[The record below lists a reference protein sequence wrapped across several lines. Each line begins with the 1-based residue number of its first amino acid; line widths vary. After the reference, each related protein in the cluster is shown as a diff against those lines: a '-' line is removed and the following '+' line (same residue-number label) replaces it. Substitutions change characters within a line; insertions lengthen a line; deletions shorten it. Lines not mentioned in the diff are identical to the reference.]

1 MTDVTDTLHVTVRH
15 PSARVTVIAVTG
27 DVDLHTS
34 STLRAHALPVLE
46 EQAGP
51 HLVLDLTHVDFFD
64 STGLSTLIGLLH
76 AAHGAG
82 GSLSL
87 ASVPDRLMRMI
98 TMTGIS
104 QLLPI
109 HATVADAL
117 AGQPRDEPAD
127 NARTGTETSA

>member
-15 PSARVTVIAVTG
+15 PGARVSVVSVTG
-27 DVDLHTS
+27 DVDLHTA
-34 STLRAHALPVLE
+34 STLRAHALLVLK
-46 EQAGP
+46 QDRP
-51 HLVLDLTHVDFFD
+51 HLILDLAQVDFFD

-76 AAHGAG
+76 AAQQAG

-87 ASVPDRLMRMI
+87 ACVPDRLMRMI

-109 HATVADAL
+109 HATVADSL
-117 AGQPRDEPAD
+117 ADQPPGEPAG
-127 NARTGTETSA
+127 NACTGTDTSA